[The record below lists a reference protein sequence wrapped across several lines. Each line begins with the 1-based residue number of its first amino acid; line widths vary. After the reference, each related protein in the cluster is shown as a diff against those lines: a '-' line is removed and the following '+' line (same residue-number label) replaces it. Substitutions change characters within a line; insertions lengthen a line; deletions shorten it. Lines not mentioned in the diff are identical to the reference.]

1 MRVWFGLLLTLAV
14 PSAQA
19 GETGWRAVAEMS
31 VGRYAPTATTLADGR
46 VLVAGGFDGEET
58 VRSAQLFDPGAP
70 PRSGGPGRFTATGSL
85 RGGRNFAAATL
96 LADGKVLIAGG
107 FDARTGTLDTA
118 ELYDPA
124 TGAFRPTRGQMN
136 SPRELFTATKLPNG
150 KVLLVGGFNTHV
162 GRTQT
167 SAEIYDPATER
178 FAATGAMRV
187 GRFGHSAAWLP
198 ATAKLLVAGG
208 LERTRAGWITQRSAE
223 VYDLLTGTFTSAADM
238 VHARDRATAVWVP
251 AMGKALV
258 IGGKGVGP
266 DGAAVDVLETE
277 CFDPGTM
284 AFTPGPRLT
293 QGRMAHTL
301 TELPGGRLLIAG
313 GWSVALSRTTE
324 TAERFVPEGGGRF
337 EPAGQMAHGRH
348 DHAAALLADGRVL
361 IVGGKEV
368 DENKGTTVWLK
379 HAESYSPSESAQ
391 TAPSASESPATRA
404 TIPANAVP
412 VVSAGP
418 GVGVPT
424 PPSRSAANASRASRA
439 SGIASAP

>member
-1 MRVWFGLLLTLAV
+1 MRVCFGLLLTLAMA
-14 PSAQA
+14 SAQA
-19 GETGWRAVAEMS
+19 AETGWRAVAEMS

-58 VRSAQLFDPGAP
+58 VRSAQLFDPAT
-70 PRSGGPGRFTATGSL
+70 GRFTPTGSL

-124 TGAFRPTRGQMN
+124 TGAFRPTHGQMN

-178 FAATGAMRV
+178 FTATGAMRV
-187 GRFGHSAAWLP
+187 GRFGHTAAWLP
-198 ATAKLLVAGG
+198 ATAKLLVVGG
-208 LERTRAGWITQRSAE
+208 LERTRAGWITQRTAE

-238 VHARDRATAVWVP
+238 AHARDRATAVWVP

-266 DGAAVDVLETE
+266 DGAAADVLETE

-301 TELPGGRLLIAG
+301 TELPGGRLLVAG

-368 DENKGTTVWLK
+368 DENKGTTAWLK

-404 TIPANAVP
+404 TIPANAPP

-424 PPSRSAANASRASRA
+424 SPSRSAANASRASRA
-439 SGIASAP
+439 SGVASAP

>member
-1 MRVWFGLLLTLAV
+1 MRVWLGFLWILAA
-14 PSAQA
+14 PARGA
-19 GETGWRAVAEMS
+19 ETGWRPVAEMS

-70 PRSGGPGRFTATGSL
+70 PRSGGPGRFTPTGSL
-85 RGGRNFAAATL
+85 NGGRNFATATL

-124 TGAFRPTRGQMN
+124 TGAFRPTHGQMN

-178 FAATGAMRV
+178 FTPTGAMRV
-187 GRFGHSAAWLP
+187 GRFGHAAAWLP
-198 ATAKLLVAGG
+198 ATARLLVVGG
-208 LERTRAGWITQRSAE
+208 LERTRAGWITQRTAE
-223 VYDLLTGTFTSAADM
+223 VYDLLTGAFTSVADM
-238 VHARDRATAVWVP
+238 AQARDRATAVWIP

-266 DGAAVDVLETE
+266 DGAAADVLETE
-277 CFDPGTM
+277 YFDPGSM

-301 TELPGGRLLIAG
+301 TELPGGRLLVAG

-368 DENKGTTVWLK
+368 DEKKGTTTWLR
-379 HAESYSPSESAQ
+379 HAEAYSPSESAQ
-391 TAPSASESPATRA
+391 TTPSARESPATRA
-404 TIPANAVP
+404 TIPANAAP
-412 VVSAGP
+412 VASP
-418 GVGVPT
+418 
-424 PPSRSAANASRASRA
+424 SAAIASRASRA
-439 SGIASAP
+439 SGVASAP